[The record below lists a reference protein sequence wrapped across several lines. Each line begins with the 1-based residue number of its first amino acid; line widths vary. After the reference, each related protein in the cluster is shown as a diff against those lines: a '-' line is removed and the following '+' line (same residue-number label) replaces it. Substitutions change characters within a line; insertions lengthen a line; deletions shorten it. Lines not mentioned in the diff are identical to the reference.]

1 MTLENEKAPVAFA
14 NEDLFKIRPDLQAL
28 AVLSAMLPPV
38 SATVR
43 GAGDVAADAANLTL
57 TGGRYALAG

>member
-38 SATVR
+38 S